1 MTSLDR
7 SQPTSSPPALRRVVR
22 EVLVLAGAATI
33 VVAVALFVLGSVL
46 DVATPA
52 QALAVGVIGFGLVAF
67 GVGTGH
73 EFELPID
80 WPRPLQ
86 GSSAHRVP
94 ANVTAGNERAAR
106 AGVGAHA

>member
-1 MTSLDR
+1 MTNLDR
-7 SQPTSSPPALRRVVR
+7 SQPNSSPPALRRVVR
-22 EVLVLAGAATI
+22 EILVLAGAAII
-33 VVAVALFVLGSVL
+33 VVAGALFVLGSVL
-46 DVATPA
+46 NVATPA

-86 GSSAHRVP
+86 LWPAHRAP
-94 ANVTAGNERAAR
+94 ASVTTGRERAAH